1 MNPTPTPLPH
11 QFKSP
16 KSLTIAVKTLLI
28 TGGVIGGLSLVVT
41 LLGTMVTPFTEEE
54 VGENPVGFTFALLEF
69 GLGLISF
76 LVYLATAVCY
86 LIWIHRCYSNLP
98 AFGNPIRS
106 LSYSPGWA
114 IGAWFIPLAN
124 LVLPYRLVR
133 ETWEKSTPFH
143 QSRLQA
149 DQPTHWFPLWWAFWL
164 ISNFVGNIY
173 GRLALRENT
182 DPTTLATLSV
192 ASDLSS
198 ILATIFALVIV
209 IDIDKRQEESSKSL
223 QIGKYAVPPSP
234 PPTPGSPPFV
244 LEPPASL
251 PV

>member
-1 MNPTPTPLPH
+1 MNPTPTPH

-16 KSLTIAVKTLLI
+16 RSLTVAVKTLLI
-28 TGGVIGGLSLVVT
+28 TGGVIGVLSLVVT
-41 LLGTMVTPFTEEE
+41 LAGTMVTPFTEEE
-54 VGENPVGFTFALLEF
+54 VGENPVGFTFVLLEF

-76 LVYLATAVCY
+76 LVYLASAVVY
-86 LIWIHRCYSNLP
+86 LIWIYRCYSNLP
-98 AFGNPIRS
+98 AFGNPRGL

-114 IGAWFIPLAN
+114 IGVWFIPLAN
-124 LVLPYRLVR
+124 LVWPYRLVR

-143 QSRLQA
+143 QTLLQA

-173 GRLALRENT
+173 GRLALREGT

-192 ASDLSS
+192 ASDITS
-198 ILATIFALVIV
+198 ILAAIFAVVIV
-209 IDIDKRQEESSKSL
+209 IDIDRRQEESSKSL

-234 PPTPGSPPFV
+234 PTTGSPPLV
-244 LEPPASL
+244 LETPP
-251 PV
+251 PY